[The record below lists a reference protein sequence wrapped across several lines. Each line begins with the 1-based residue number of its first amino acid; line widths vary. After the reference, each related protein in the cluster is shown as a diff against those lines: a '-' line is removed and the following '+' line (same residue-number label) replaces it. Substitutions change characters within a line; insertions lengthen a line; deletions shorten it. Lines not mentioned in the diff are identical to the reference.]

1 MNLEDGKCG
10 CKSLPAPPQ
19 NCHLLEQGGT
29 ILGAVFTLKNYP
41 LKKKS
46 ELLSVSLQTG
56 PMWSLS
62 YGHKIPLK
70 KKSGRIWNYL
80 GWNASA
86 APQIQWFQPKN
97 SVEKWLQ
104 RDWFACFSAEICEKI
119 SICLF
124 LPVNVQP
131 SLEARSKRK
140 L

>member
-19 NCHLLEQGGT
+19 NCHPLEKGDT

-56 PMWSLS
+56 PMWGLC

-70 KKSGRIWNYL
+70 KIQEEFEIIWVEMHQQHPKSSGFSLKTQWKNDCKGTGLPASLLKFVKKLVFAYFYL
-80 GWNASA
+80 
-86 APQIQWFQPKN
+86 
-97 SVEKWLQ
+97 
-104 RDWFACFSAEICEKI
+104 
-119 SICLF
+119 
-124 LPVNVQP
+124 
-131 SLEARSKRK
+131 
-140 L
+140 